1 MGDLDSCKSHGEW
14 LITWRVADHM
24 WGDGGVMRDTTKD
37 VIGWRRWKNKAGLP
51 EHRECASGAHN
62 LSEVEGGT
70 ETGNGGTV
78 DTDTDTDRKATTQR
92 TE

>member
-1 MGDLDSCKSHGEW
+1 MFEERTCIEHGLNVKRE
-14 LITWRVADHM
+14 VAHAAIIVRADMHVAKM
-24 WGDGGVMRDTTKD
+24 LTIFR
-37 VIGWRRWKNKAGLP
+37 
-51 EHRECASGAHN
+51 SGR
-62 LSEVEGGT
+62 GT

>member
-1 MGDLDSCKSHGEW
+1 MKIFS
-14 LITWRVADHM
+14 
-24 WGDGGVMRDTTKD
+24 
-37 VIGWRRWKNKAGLP
+37 VILAKR
-51 EHRECASGAHN
+51 GAHN

-78 DTDTDTDRKATTQR
+78 DTDTDMDRKATTQR